1 MYGLGTL
8 DTLYTQFT
16 SRVTHTLLGYIMTMR
31 DNDSTVHEATQEEPT
46 LVPGGLYQLNRIVY
60 PPDRGSQFKD
70 GLWYPTADWSKWED
84 DNIPMLFDQACGI
97 YTGTQRINDDI
108 RRPKSKGGP
117 RRIRKLVHVFLWG
130 GNQVILQSDWVKSAS
145 AA

>member
-1 MYGLGTL
+1 
-8 DTLYTQFT
+8 
-16 SRVTHTLLGYIMTMR
+16 MR
-31 DNDSTVHEATQEEPT
+31 DDNPMVHEAVLKPPT

-60 PPDRGSQFKD
+60 PPDRGSQFKS
-70 GLWYPTADWSKWED
+70 GLWYPTAHWTECED
-84 DNIPMLFDQACGI
+84 DDIPALFDQVGGI

-130 GNQVILQSDWVKSAS
+130 GNQVILQSHWVKSTNIA
-145 AA
+145 

>member
-1 MYGLGTL
+1 M
-8 DTLYTQFT
+8 
-16 SRVTHTLLGYIMTMR
+16 GYIIAMR
-31 DNDSTVHEATQEEPT
+31 DNDPMAHEATLEQPT

-60 PPDRGSQFKD
+60 PPDHGSQFKD
-70 GLWYPTADWSKWED
+70 GLWYPTVHWLECED
-84 DNIPMLFDQACGI
+84 DNVPTLFDQACGI

-130 GNQVILQSDWVKSAS
+130 GNQVILQPGWVNSATV
-145 AA
+145 A

>member
-1 MYGLGTL
+1 VYDRNAL
-8 DTLYTQFT
+8 DTYYTQFT
-16 SRVTHTLLGYIMTMR
+16 SRVIHTHMGYIITMR
-31 DNDSTVHEATQEEPT
+31 DNDPMVHEAVLKPPT

-70 GLWYPTADWSKWED
+70 GLWYPLADYDLWD
-84 DNIPMLFDQACGI
+84 DDKKPELFSQSCGI
-97 YTGTQRINDDI
+97 YTGTQRINNDI

-130 GNQVILQSDWVKSAS
+130 GNQVILQSGWVKRAN